1 MKKREKGYRL
11 TKLKKR
17 ETHNFIGI
25 FEMRHIQKAVV
36 LAFLIIFMWLFGC
49 SRRKSDW
56 SSDPPPAEKIA
67 ATNEVRKKL
76 GIRQIKEH
84 WTFYGREFGAED
96 WKDGNS
102 PCKRVQHDKSYETI
116 LWEQD
121 YYYTGRQFRSLDG
134 ETSSVAEYLA
144 VSYDYRTK
152 RFDFATVTDNE
163 EIMDMEMALHETTL
177 EAVGEIHG
185 FMGRTNDET
194 LKVADKILKMWGL
207 ERL

>member
-1 MKKREKGYRL
+1 MFESERYVRI
-11 TKLKKR
+11 R
-17 ETHNFIGI
+17 MFIKDTSI
-25 FEMRHIQKAVV
+25 V
-36 LAFLIIFMWLFGC
+36 LLAACMAFSGC

-56 SSDPPPAEKIA
+56 STDPPPAEKIA

-76 GIRQIKEH
+76 GIRQIKKH
-84 WTFYGREFGAED
+84 WTFYGREFGAEK

-102 PCKRVQHDKSYETI
+102 SCKVVMYDKSYETI

-121 YYYTGRQFRSLDG
+121 SYYTGRQFRSLDG
-134 ETSSVAEYLA
+134 ETSSVAEFLT

-152 RFDFATVTDNE
+152 RFGFASVTDNM

-177 EAVGEIHG
+177 EAVGEILG